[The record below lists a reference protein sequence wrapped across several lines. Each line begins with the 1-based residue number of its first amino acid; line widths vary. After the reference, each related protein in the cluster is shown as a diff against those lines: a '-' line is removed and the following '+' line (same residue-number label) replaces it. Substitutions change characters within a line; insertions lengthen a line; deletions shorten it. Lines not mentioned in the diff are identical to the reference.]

1 MRWNALFDDLEAQ
14 LAEAEVLGRESEVS
28 ERARA
33 ELASI
38 GMADRLRG
46 SLGRSVGVHLVSGTD
61 FLGTL
66 SHAGAESL
74 VIDEAAHQ
82 ILIPYAAVSHYRGIG
97 RYAVAEP
104 SAVRRRLG
112 LANALRSLARDRA
125 PLTVLL
131 AAGTAGE
138 VRISGVIDR
147 VGRDFLDLA
156 VTPPGEA
163 RRASNVMD
171 VATVP
176 FGSLLALR
184 SMRPGEL

>member
-1 MRWNALFDDLEAQ
+1 MRWDALFEDLEAQ
-14 LAEAEVLGRESEVS
+14 IAEAAVLGRESEVS
-28 ERARA
+28 ERSRA
-33 ELASI
+33 DMASI

-46 SLGRSVGVHLVSGTD
+46 SRGRSVGVHLVSGTD
-61 FLGTL
+61 FMGTL

-74 VIDEAAHQ
+74 VIDEDAHQ
-82 ILIPYAAVSHYRGIG
+82 VLIPYAAVSHYTGMG
-97 RYAVAEP
+97 RHAVGEP
-104 SAVRRRLG
+104 SAVRRKLG
-112 LANALRSLARDRA
+112 LANALRSLARDRV

-131 AAGTAGE
+131 ARGGAGE

-163 RRASNVMD
+163 RRASNVVD

-184 SMRPGEL
+184 SMRSGEL